1 MSKFADPRW
10 PQGTSGPRALVEC
23 EDPMIQDGLTRVLHE
38 HGYTVAVCGGP
49 QARATRTCPLVA
61 DGACQLLDGA
71 NVVLHLLDAA
81 EPANWTI
88 LSSIREHVPETA
100 VVVEVGPTDGNPFD
114 DVLAGC
120 EQVGYPVGRQA
131 LIDAVDRA
139 TGR

>member
-1 MSKFADPRW
+1 MSKTVSPRW
-10 PQGTSGPRALVEC
+10 PDGTTGRRALIEC
-23 EDPMIQDGLTRVLHE
+23 EDPTIQDGLTRVLHE

-49 QARATRTCPLVA
+49 TARTARTCPLVV
-61 DGACQLLDGA
+61 DGSCQLLEGA

-81 EPANWTI
+81 EPANRAI
-88 LSSIREHVPETA
+88 LASIRDRVPETP
-100 VVVEVGPTDGNPFD
+100 VVVEVGPTDENVLD
-114 DVLAGC
+114 DAVVGC